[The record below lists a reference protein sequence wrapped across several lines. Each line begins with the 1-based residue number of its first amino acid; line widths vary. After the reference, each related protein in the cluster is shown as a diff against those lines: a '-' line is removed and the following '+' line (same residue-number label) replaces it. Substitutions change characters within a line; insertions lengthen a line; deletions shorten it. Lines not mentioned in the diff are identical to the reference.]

1 MGSIWKNQ
9 MQMPEFQSFEGN
21 AKTDVLI
28 IGGGMAGIL
37 CAYFLQKAG
46 VDYMLVEKDRICAG
60 VTQNTTAKITAQH
73 RLIYHKL
80 LKKAGKEKARLY
92 FEANQDAVNTYF
104 ELCKEIKCD
113 LERKTAYVYSVDNR
127 KKLEEEADA
136 LFRIGVNKIGANT
149 RFTEK
154 TELPFQIAGAIGLEN
169 QAQFHPLKFVSEIAK
184 GLKIYE
190 NTFVKEFAEQKAVTE
205 KGDIIF
211 QKAIITTHFPI
222 DNKHGMYFLKMY
234 QDRSYVIALEHAK
247 QMKGM
252 YIDEEKTG
260 KSFRSYQNLLLVGG
274 GSHRTGKDGGKWEE
288 LRMFARNVL
297 TDLVLGKENMYV
309 EIFSPSRSIWTPQI
323 AVNSFEAVKGMVTLS
338 PKRCPHMGCA
348 LKWNPAERTWDCSCH
363 GSRFDEEGKV
373 KDNPANGNLR

>member
-1 MGSIWKNQ
+1 MGSIWKKQ
-9 MQMPEFQSFEGN
+9 IQMPEFQSFEGN